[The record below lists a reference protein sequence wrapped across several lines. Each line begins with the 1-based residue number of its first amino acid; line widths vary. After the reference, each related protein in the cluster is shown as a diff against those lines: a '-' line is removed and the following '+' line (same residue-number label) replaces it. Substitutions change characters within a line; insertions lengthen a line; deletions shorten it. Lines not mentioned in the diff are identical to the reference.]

1 MQFYIGLFSVFGSA
15 AEHEVLFFSR
25 GAALWYKFKVLLLL
39 LFTCYETFV
48 IEIVGKFFELVSEA
62 ERANDLT

>member
-25 GAALWYKFKVLLLL
+25 GAALWIQSIIIFIIKVGAKTGLI
-39 LFTCYETFV
+39 TKTEV
-48 IEIVGKFFELVSEA
+48 KNG
-62 ERANDLT
+62 